1 MKKALLALAVL
12 CGFAALAQPS
22 NDSLNMRTLLHYPVS
37 QWGISGAD
45 PDCAD
50 IWGYTDSASG
60 TEYAII
66 GNRKGTLVVDV
77 TTPAS
82 PSNALWVPGT
92 NSLWRDI
99 KTWDHYAY
107 VVHDVPSGANPP
119 YNGLLIIDM
128 DSLAQNR
135 WKFLKL
141 PVPRA
146 NGQVDTLARAHNIF
160 VDENG
165 ILYAFGSNV
174 GAGGA
179 ILIDVATDPWNPVT
193 VGLYDGHYFHDG
205 VARNDTLYGAG
216 LYSGIVV
223 VNVALKS
230 NPTMVTSWATPSNF
244 AHNCWLSDDGNTIY
258 TTDEVANGYV
268 TCYDISD
275 LSNVDELWRH
285 QVQPNTSLIPHNAH
299 VAGNHVVTSYYT
311 FGVHALDTE
320 FPELPVLVGY
330 YDTSPFTG
338 GGYFGNWG
346 AYPYLPSGR
355 ILASDMEEGLFVLEP
370 EYPEVSRLKVQL
382 GHINWAAGST
392 VTYGN
397 ITSKDFVYWKNS
409 GDTLYADADG
419 VVVYSAAQAT
429 NDTLIYPFEYQMG
442 ISGVGLGDDSL
453 FVSLASGLYPHDTL
467 IGSWSWSVDEK
478 DPAPFK
484 VNTGDDHWTLV
495 CGEVQFPNLVLGLYS
510 LDGKEIW
517 SEAWT
522 RNRSYSIPFPEAKG
536 LYVLSFRS
544 LNGHEGAIRVLR
556 P

>member
-1 MKKALLALAVL
+1 MKKALLALAL
-12 CGFAALAQPS
+12 LGGFAALAQPS

-77 TTPAS
+77 TTPSS

-205 VARNDTLYGAG
+205 VARNDTLYGAA
-216 LYSGIVV
+216 LYSGMVV
-223 VNVALKS
+223 VNVTLKS
-230 NPTMVTSWATPSNF
+230 NPQMVTSWATPSNF

-311 FGVHALDTE
+311 FGVHALDVE

-382 GHINWAAGST
+382 GHINWGAGST

-442 ISGVGLGDDSL
+442 MGGVGLGDDSL

-478 DPAPFK
+478 DLAPFK
-484 VNTGDDHWTLV
+484 VNTGDDHWILV

-544 LNGHEGAIRVLR
+544 LDGHEGAIRVLR

>member
-285 QVQPNTSLIPHNAH
+285 QVQPSTSLIPHNAH

-311 FGVHALDTE
+311 FGVHALDVE

-382 GHINWAAGST
+382 GHVTSGSSI
-392 VTYGN
+392 VYGN
-397 ITSKDFVYWKNS
+397 ITAKDFVYFKNS

-429 NDTLIYPFEYQMG
+429 NDTLIYPFMYQMG
-442 ISGVGLGDDSL
+442 MQTSGPGDDSL
-453 FVSLASGLYPHDTL
+453 FVNLASGLYPHDTL
-467 IGSWSWSVDEK
+467 LGTWAWSVDEK
-478 DPAPFK
+478 NPAPFM
-484 VNTGDDHWTLV
+484 VTTSETQWTLV
-495 CGEVQFPNLVLGLYS
+495 FGDEARPNLVLGLFG
-510 LDGKEIW
+510 LDGKELW

-522 RNRSYSIPFPEAKG
+522 RNRSFSIPFPDAKG

-544 LNGHEGAIRVLR
+544 LDGHEGAIRVLR